1 MPISRDDTKN
11 ITLTK
16 RKEIKMKNTIDVKCP
31 RCGMGLSAYDD
42 GTKNQSQTLIKEHQ
56 EESEVYEDNMNLC
69 DYWKKDGHKQFK
81 ASINRT
87 SKLVNKLF

>member
-1 MPISRDDTKN
+1 
-11 ITLTK
+11 
-16 RKEIKMKNTIDVKCP
+16 MKNTIDVKCP
-31 RCGMGLSAYDD
+31 RCGMLLSAYDD

-87 SKLVNKLF
+87 SKLVNKLFQKLKGNKNEKI

>member
-1 MPISRDDTKN
+1 MPIDNTKN

-16 RKEIKMKNTIDVKCP
+16 RKEIIMKNTINVKCP

>member
-1 MPISRDDTKN
+1 
-11 ITLTK
+11 
-16 RKEIKMKNTIDVKCP
+16 MKNTINVKCP

-42 GTKNQSQTLIKEHQ
+42 GTKNQSQALIKEHQ